1 MKNYLTII
9 ATAFLFVACTGK
21 QKEVTTTPEVV
32 YSKFGKEIT
41 PKKAISKAEMLEMYK
56 TMKEGDTVKVKFQSE
71 ILEVCQ
77 KKGCWMTMDLD
88 EENEAFVQFADYG
101 FFVPK
106 NASNHNGIVEGK
118 AFVSITSVD
127 DLKHY
132 AKDAGKSQEEIDA
145 ITEPEFSYSFMAD
158 GVLLDENLVAKSK

>member
-71 ILEVCQ
+71 ILE
-77 KKGCWMTMDLD
+77 DH
-88 EENEAFVQFADYG
+88 G
-101 FFVPK
+101 F
-106 NASNHNGIVEGK
+106 G
-118 AFVSITSVD
+118 
-127 DLKHY
+127 
-132 AKDAGKSQEEIDA
+132 
-145 ITEPEFSYSFMAD
+145 
-158 GVLLDENLVAKSK
+158 